1 MFCVIF
7 NSAAPL
13 MATRRGTA
21 AQEEK
26 RSPTRTTARNPN
38 VRSFTVTI
46 PAVARGKRLKGCTA
60 RIVPNYSAF
69 RKRDRKRESQHH
81 VSDCRISRSQSHCWL
96 RLVAYTGGGTC
107 GLLKGV
113 DRALAKRT
121 TKSLGENSAKNQGV
135 SNETDLFITSIW
147 AGKSCMQPLYHKR
160 KNSHNCIGYN
170 ILASQGYV

>member
-1 MFCVIF
+1 MMLCVIF
-7 NSAAPL
+7 SSAAPAGAGPL
-13 MATRRGTA
+13 MATRRGAA

-81 VSDCRISRSQSHCWL
+81 VSDCETLRRQLRGRLLLSRHDS
-96 RLVAYTGGGTC
+96 GGA
-107 GLLKGV
+107 V
-113 DRALAKRT
+113 
-121 TKSLGENSAKNQGV
+121 
-135 SNETDLFITSIW
+135 
-147 AGKSCMQPLYHKR
+147 
-160 KNSHNCIGYN
+160 
-170 ILASQGYV
+170 

>member
-1 MFCVIF
+1 MQCVGATRRIVGGMNSDKCRTHRPMQRTSAFPWGMMSCVIF
-7 NSAAPL
+7 NSAAP
-13 MATRRGTA
+13 AATGPTRRGAT

-81 VSDCRISRSQSHCWL
+81 VSDCETLRSQLRCRL
-96 RLVAYTGGGTC
+96 RLARYTR
-107 GLLKGV
+107 V
-113 DRALAKRT
+113 D
-121 TKSLGENSAKNQGV
+121 SGIDIGNQFVVEMYYDHSA
-135 SNETDLFITSIW
+135 
-147 AGKSCMQPLYHKR
+147 
-160 KNSHNCIGYN
+160 
-170 ILASQGYV
+170 